1 MKKGRLFKYLAA
13 ASGYTG
19 IGLLLGY
26 MLSDKLN
33 DNPLWF
39 GAPLLLLGAILLGM
53 SISSRDIPT
62 STSSATETKITTELN
77 KPTPRDQPDTA
88 ELRR

>member
-1 MKKGRLFKYLAA
+1 MSKGKLFKYLAA
-13 ASGYTG
+13 ASGYIG

-39 GAPLLLLGAILLGM
+39 GGLLTLLGAILLGM
-53 SISSRDIPT
+53 AISSKDAKP
-62 STSSATETKITTELN
+62 SATAT
-77 KPTPRDQPDTA
+77 DTAA
-88 ELRR
+88 ELRRASPTEPTSTTTSR